1 MDKSRR
7 DALKKIGCA
16 AAGLGCLPM
25 GGCIDFAH
33 EPDPEGGTRQLA
45 MVIDIARV
53 NDDVAHACIEACHY
67 QHNVPTSDN
76 PRRQVKWVW
85 QEHFNHAFPDQ
96 THGSMA
102 EEFEHLPVL
111 LMCNHCDNPACVK
124 VCPTAATWKRK
135 SDGIV
140 MMDMHRCIGCRYCV
154 VACPYGSRSFNWS
167 DPDERFINTD
177 YPSRNRGV
185 VEKCNF
191 CAERL
196 RVGEE
201 PHCVEATREVPGGAG
216 ALTFG
221 DMSDPDSE
229 VSRLLRTKHTI
240 TRKNALGTGP
250 NVYYILPD
258 SAGVHASSDRGAE
271 S

>member
-7 DALKKIGCA
+7 SCLKKIGFA
-16 AAGLGCLPM
+16 AAGLGCGLPLEGCLNFSPEKVPT
-25 GGCIDFAH
+25 GG
-33 EPDPEGGTRQLA
+33 PQQLA

-53 NDDVAHACIEACHY
+53 NDDVAHACIEACHHA
-67 QHNVPTSDN
+67 HNVPASSE
-76 PRRQVKWVW
+76 PEREVRWIW
-85 QEHFNHAFPDQ
+85 QEHFEHALPDQ
-96 THGSMA
+96 VHEQTA
-102 EEFEHLPVL
+102 ESFKHQSVL
-111 LMCNHCDNPACVK
+111 LMCNHCTTPACVK

-154 VACPYGSRSFNWS
+154 VACPYGSRNFNWS
-167 DPDERFINTD
+167 DPDEKLIKTD
-177 YPSRNRGV
+177 YPSRSRGV

-201 PHCVEATREVPGGAG
+201 PICVVESRKVPGGDG

-221 DMSDPDSE
+221 NLSDPDSE
-229 VSRLLRTKHTI
+229 VSRLLRTKRTVC
-240 TRKNALGTGP
+240 RQVGLGTGP
-250 NVYYILPD
+250 NVYYIVAND
-258 SAGVHASSDRGAE
+258 TGSSSDSGH